1 MIDIPLRR
9 RTAEAVQSPEPAA
22 GNGADRAHERPE
34 DRQDLPPREPPFFRK
49 RQESPPSP
57 ESIVGHASSVMQRVA
72 VTSVAEIDSLISELE
87 RLRDFLRQESV
98 RIQREIE
105 GYARLSEEATKSTK
119 IIAESVAQWK
129 NALESIA
136 GRRT

>member
-1 MIDIPLRR
+1 MIDLTRR
-9 RTAEAVQSPEPAA
+9 RVSEPPQQVAEAAQTETVEQPVHELTRRDGAFYRKRPAEPA
-22 GNGADRAHERPE
+22 PE
-34 DRQDLPPREPPFFRK
+34 Q
-49 RQESPPSP
+49 
-57 ESIVGHASSVMQRVA
+57 IVNHASAIMQRVA
-72 VTSVAEIDSLISELE
+72 VASVSEIESLIVELE

-129 NALESIA
+129 SALEHFA
-136 GRRT
+136 NRRM

>member
-1 MIDIPLRR
+1 MIDMSRR
-9 RTAEAVQSPEPAA
+9 RIGEPPQQGAEAAEPESAERTVQELPRRDAGFYRKRQPEPA
-22 GNGADRAHERPE
+22 PE
-34 DRQDLPPREPPFFRK
+34 Q
-49 RQESPPSP
+49 
-57 ESIVGHASSVMQRVA
+57 VVNHASSIMQRVA
-72 VTSVAEIDSLISELE
+72 VASVSEIEGLIVELE

-129 NALESIA
+129 NALEHFA
-136 GRRT
+136 NRRM